1 MVRMALPVK
10 KVTATCIIKYILI
23 GLLFLSGQN
32 IFSQQMLGLGFD
44 NYNGS
49 AGAILNPA
57 FLTNSKV
64 NLDVNLM
71 TADFFTENNIGYIG
85 NSSTGFWDFVRMA
98 RNNASP
104 NPKVYLTA
112 YENHNAKDFAIISR
126 VQGPSVMMQAGRRLR
141 WVFQCDP
148 SVPA

>member
-1 MVRMALPVK
+1 MARMALPVK
-10 KVTATCIIKYILI
+10 KVTATCIFKYILI

-64 NLDVNLM
+64 YLDVNLM
-71 TADFFTENNIGYIG
+71 TADFFTENNRSEERRVGKECR
-85 NSSTGFWDFVRMA
+85 SRW
-98 RNNASP
+98 SP
-104 NPKVYLTA
+104 Y
-112 YENHNAKDFAIISR
+112 H
-126 VQGPSVMMQAGRRLR
+126 
-141 WVFQCDP
+141 
-148 SVPA
+148 